1 MGRSLALWQD
11 SAGVARACLE
21 HPFVQ
26 GLARGTLPRDRFLFY
41 VEQDAFFLDSFARA
55 YALAFAKAPDMDTMA
70 KIRGLF
76 DGVYAELELHR
87 GYAHKWGA
95 RLDPEPSRAT
105 LAYTD
110 FLLRVAWS
118 APISHVVAAMTPCMR
133 LYAHLGQ
140 RLATDAADD
149 TPYREWIETYSHED
163 FEALARR
170 MEALLDAYDDG
181 GDAIAEHYRTAMNLE
196 LDFFEQAAT
205 SMR

>member
-11 SAGVARACLE
+11 SAGVARACLA

-26 GLARGTLPRDRFLFY
+26 GLARGTLPRDRFVFY

-55 YALAFAKAPDMDTMA
+55 YALAFAKAPDRDTMA
-70 KIRGLF
+70 KIRALF

-95 RLDPEPSRAT
+95 RLEPEPSRAT

-118 APISHVVAAMTPCMR
+118 APVGHVVAAMTPCMR

-140 RLATDAADD
+140 RLAPDAADD

-170 MEALLDAYDDG
+170 MEALLDAHDDG

-196 LDFFEQAAT
+196 LDFFEQAAPT
-205 SMR
+205 TR